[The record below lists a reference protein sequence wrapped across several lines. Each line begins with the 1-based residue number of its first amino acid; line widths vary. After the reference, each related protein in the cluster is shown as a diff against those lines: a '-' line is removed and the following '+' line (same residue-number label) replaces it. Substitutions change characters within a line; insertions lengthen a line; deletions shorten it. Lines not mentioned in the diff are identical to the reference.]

1 MGEKDDPRAPSA
13 TKPAAASDA
22 LPGRALQWVRPPRQQ
37 RSQET
42 LDRILDAA
50 AALVADKGFEDTPLQ
65 EIVRRAGTS
74 VGAFYTRF
82 RDKDGLLFAL
92 HERHLDEAIATT
104 DDALDPAR
112 WAGAPLAEVVAAVV
126 RFLVSIYREQQGLLR
141 AFVIRHH
148 RDAEFRAR
156 QSRLARHLNRRLAEL
171 LSSRAPE
178 IAHPAPERAIP
189 LGLLGVLST
198 LDATILFGDMHAPDL
213 VLSDDELAQELTRSW
228 LAYLGCR
235 TAPAWGAPPAAG

>member
-1 MGEKDDPRAPSA
+1 MVEPRSTRPASPTAP
-13 TKPAAASDA
+13 T
-22 LPGRALQWVRPPRQQ
+22 GRTLQWVRPPRQQ
-37 RSQET
+37 RSQDT

-50 AALVADKGFEDTPLQ
+50 AALVAEKGFEDSPLQ

-112 WAGAPLAEVVAAVV
+112 WADARLDEVIRAVV
-126 RFLVSIYREQQGLLR
+126 GFLVAIYREQKGLLR
-141 AFVIRHH
+141 AFVLRHH
-148 RDAEFRAR
+148 QDAEFRAR
-156 QSRLARHLNRRLAEL
+156 QSRLSRHLNRRLAEL
-171 LSSRAPE
+171 LATRAEE

-189 LGLLGVLST
+189 LGLLTVLAT

-213 VLSDDELAQELTRSW
+213 ALSDEELASELARSW
-228 LAYLGCR
+228 LSYLGHVAGASGPR
-235 TAPAWGAPPAAG
+235 PPTAG